1 MNIFE
6 ESKVPP
12 ILEPTENDVALMLA
26 AKCHLGTKNVSN
38 RMKPYV
44 FSRRADGL
52 QIIHLGK
59 TWEKLIL
66 AARVLAIV
74 DPETIYIAFS
84 TAKARR
90 PAIKLAQYIGGKTNQ
105 DKFVPG
111 TFTNT
116 LEEPSM
122 LVCMDPMTDF
132 QAVQESNK
140 CNMPVIAFTNTHCS
154 LKYVDLAIPCNNMG
168 AQSLGLMCW
177 FLSRAILRLRG
188 ILSYTAH
195 WDVLPDMF
203 FYSDIQEDDEEEGE
217 YSQQQQAHPYEP
229 MHKRSSWDASEAAAT
244 VKGEFRYDNFQDT
257 SGGWNQDIHVGDWA
271 DDVPQEQ
278 QQHQFASREVP
289 LVDWAEDIPEAERE
303 KEPEEEGWGD
313 AASTASKPFAPSKS
327 PWDD

>member
-1 MNIFE
+1 
-6 ESKVPP
+6 
-12 ILEPTENDVALMLA
+12 MLA
-26 AKCHLGTKNVSN
+26 AKCHLGTKNVSD

-59 TWEKLIL
+59 AWEKLIL
-66 AARVLAIV
+66 AARVLATV
-74 DPETIYIAFS
+74 HPEAIYIAFS
-84 TAKARR
+84 TAKTRR
-90 PAIKLAQYIGGKTNQ
+90 PAIKLAQFIGGKTNQ

-116 LEEPSM
+116 LEEPST

-188 ILSYTAH
+188 TLSYTVP
-195 WDVLPDMF
+195 WDILPDMF
-203 FYSDIQEDDEEEGE
+203 FCSDIQEEEEGE
-217 YSQQQQAHPYEP
+217 DEQVYPYEP
-229 MHKRSSWDASEAAAT
+229 MQQQSNWNASGFSAT
-244 VKGEFRYDNFQDT
+244 GKGEFRYEVQDT
-257 SGGWNQDIHVGDWA
+257 SDGWGRDKGVGDWA
-271 DDVPQEQ
+271 DDASQE
-278 QQHQFASREVP
+278 QQHQFEPREIP
-289 LVDWAEDIPEAERE
+289 LTDWADDIPEPEE
-303 KEPEEEGWGD
+303 KKEPEEEGWGD
-313 AASTASKPFAPSKS
+313 AASAASKPFAPSKT
-327 PWDD
+327 PWDG

>member
-1 MNIFE
+1 
-6 ESKVPP
+6 
-12 ILEPTENDVALMLA
+12 MLA

-44 FSRRADGL
+44 FSRRADGH

-66 AARVLAIV
+66 AARVLATIH
-74 DPETIYIAFS
+74 PETIYITFS
-84 TAKARR
+84 TAKTRR

-116 LEEPSM
+116 LEEPSI

-132 QAVQESNK
+132 QAVQESSK

-154 LKYVDLAIPCNNMG
+154 LKCVDLAIPCNNMG

-177 FLSRAILRLRG
+177 FLSRATLRLRG
-188 ILSYTAH
+188 VLSYTVS

-203 FYSDIQEDDEEEGE
+203 FYSDTQEEEDGE
-217 YSQQQQAHPYEP
+217 DGQQQQAHSYES
-229 MHKRSSWDASEAAAT
+229 MHKRINWDASGFAST
-244 VKGEFRYDNFQDT
+244 DKSEFRYDTEST
-257 SGGWNQDIHVGDWA
+257 SGDWNQGISAGGWA
-271 DDVPQEQ
+271 DDVPQAQ
-278 QQHQFASREVP
+278 QYQFGSREIP
-289 LVDWAEDIPEAERE
+289 LTDWAEDIPKA
-303 KEPEEEGWGD
+303 EPEWMAPKDEGWGD
-313 AASTASKPFAPSKS
+313 AASAAATAKPFAPSKT